1 MRLDIRKILVP
12 LDKNVSLERSVSAS
26 HRITEAIEVMLKND
40 LRRIAVTNRGM
51 VVGMI
56 RLEDALKKVGLQGI

>member
-1 MRLDIRKILVP
+1 
-12 LDKNVSLERSVSAS
+12 
-26 HRITEAIEVMLKND
+26 MLKND